1 MMWDDY
7 GYPMHDRWGG
17 TGWWMVLVMVL
28 FTLLLV
34 GAVLLL
40 LRGWMRAPQP
50 PGGTASY
57 GGLPVR
63 GDQPG
68 AAAARNAA
76 EEVLAERY
84 ARGELDEEEFV
95 HRRDVLRR

>member
-17 TGWWMVLVMVL
+17 NGWLMVLVMVL
-28 FTLLLV
+28 FALLLV

-40 LRGWMRAPQP
+40 LRGWMRAPLS
-50 PGGTASY
+50 PGGTTSY
-57 GGLPVR
+57 GGLPG

-68 AAAARNAA
+68 AAATRSAA
-76 EEVLAERY
+76 EDLLAERY
-84 ARGELDEEEFV
+84 ARGELDEEEFL